1 MMAILVQL
9 LSLCFKLLK
18 KVRQFS
24 IFHSPFKN
32 EFKGQCKR
40 KSLFNFINF
49 ESKEEINYVNSFQ
62 LQMENNR
69 WVSVTN
75 KDSVDGKT

>member
-18 KVRQFS
+18 KVGVFLSYAHILKFSLKDNVKEKLLLNFAYFKKKAETNCFNSSQF
-24 IFHSPFKN
+24 
-32 EFKGQCKR
+32 
-40 KSLFNFINF
+40 
-49 ESKEEINYVNSFQ
+49 
-62 LQMENNR
+62 QMENNR

>member
-1 MMAILVQL
+1 MQNSYLI
-9 LSLCFKLLK
+9 
-18 KVRQFS
+18 
-24 IFHSPFKN
+24 
-32 EFKGQCKR
+32 
-40 KSLFNFINF
+40 FINF